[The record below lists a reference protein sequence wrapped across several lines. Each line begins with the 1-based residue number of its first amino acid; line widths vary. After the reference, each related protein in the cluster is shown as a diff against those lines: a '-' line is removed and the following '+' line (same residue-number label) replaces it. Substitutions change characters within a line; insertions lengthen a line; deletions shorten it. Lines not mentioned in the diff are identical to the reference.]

1 MKIKTNDIKKGTK
14 VKTAQ
19 LGALVTGI
27 MADNKK
33 GNTRLIDVKGSE
45 VGLFDEIGSVYSHD
59 IVAVEVDGEWKVV
72 EHTPKQ
78 LKLKEMVSD
87 TLDRGAFPWV

>member
-45 VGLFDEIGSVYSHD
+45 VGLFDELNNLIAVGRLSSPINKNFSSEA
-59 IVAVEVDGEWKVV
+59 IVKVRL
-72 EHTPKQ
+72 TY
-78 LKLKEMVSD
+78 
-87 TLDRGAFPWV
+87 